1 MKTTWPVLFL
11 LPLFLSF
18 LSSSP
23 SSSYLTMEIHR
34 CRFVE
39 HLPSGVN
46 TLALNGDSSLL
57 AVGRSNASI
66 EIWNIRHDWILEKT
80 IPGGE
85 NLSVEA
91 LVWTKEGRLFSA
103 GHHATIT
110 EWDLVHLRSKVSV
123 DSFGGAV
130 WSLALNDSGT
140 TLAAACEDGCVRLF
154 DLLDGT
160 LVYKKSL
167 VGDKARILSLS
178 WQPKSNFVVTGS
190 SEGVIR
196 RWNTVTGLSPLSVH
210 SLRVWRFL
218 TCLVVAS

>member
-1 MKTTWPVLFL
+1 
-11 LPLFLSF
+11 
-18 LSSSP
+18 
-23 SSSYLTMEIHR
+23 MEIHR